1 MPNNKNII
9 IAARRV
15 DELVADK
22 RVVVLATRTIGQG
35 LAAAVLFSEDQDADA
50 QMPGME
56 RAVAGA
62 RTLEVTIASRDAT
75 IDGIEV
81 REGAYIG
88 LLDTVL
94 THTADTAED
103 CLLAMLGE
111 VADEV
116 DIGSLF
122 YAPAVGE
129 EAAQAVAERI
139 GEAHPDLELEV
150 HGGGPDLYPYLLVLE

>member
-1 MPNNKNII
+1 
-9 IAARRV
+9 
-15 DELVADK
+15 
-22 RVVVLATRTIGQG
+22 
-35 LAAAVLFSEDQDADA
+35 
-50 QMPGME
+50 MPGME

-62 RTLEVTIASRDAT
+62 RTLEVTTASRDAT

-111 VADEV
+111 VAAEV

-122 YAPAVGE
+122 FAPAVGE
-129 EAAQAVAERI
+129 EAAQALAERI
-139 GEAHPDLELEV
+139 GEAHPELELEV
-150 HGGGPDLYPYLLVLE
+150 HGGGPDLYPYLLFLE